1 MACRATCIYLHAQWH
16 LKLTRYLCV
25 CGMAVL
31 LQAVTKAA
39 FKHNLLLMTAGARE
53 SIRFLP
59 PLNVTAEEIYT
70 CLNGFEAACK
80 EVCKQ

>member
-1 MACRATCIYLHAQWH
+1 MCMACRDTCLCLHAWRC
-16 LKLTRYLCV
+16 LRFNV
-25 CGMAVL
+25 CFCGVFVL

-59 PLNVTAEEIYT
+59 PLNVTAEEVDT
-70 CLNGFEAACK
+70 CLNCFEAACK
-80 EVCKQ
+80 EVYKR